1 MARVE
6 VNPDWQALVMPAW
19 VNFAESRLGPDI
31 ADDARKYCP
40 VDTGA
45 LKASIRDE
53 MEGTDLIVSATGGGE
68 DRDGN
73 MYVFHRPGTI
83 SATYGTHS
91 GIADPAHHRG
101 SGSTREIHH
110 IEEPG
115 DETGHPYAT
124 FVELG
129 HAKFHPSTRTV
140 GPGRVQAVP
149 FLRPA
154 LYTRRGE

>member
-6 VNPDWQALVMPAW
+6 INPDWESQVMPQW
-19 VNFAESRLGPDI
+19 VEFAESRLGPEV

-53 MEGTDLIVSATGGGE
+53 MEGVDLIVSATGGGE
-68 DRDGN
+68 DADGN
-73 MYVFHRPGTI
+73 MYVFNRPGTI
-83 SATYGTHS
+83 SAVHGTHS
-91 GIADPAHHRG
+91 NRVYPLHQRG

-110 IEEPG
+110 IESPS
-115 DETGHPYAT
+115 DETGHPYALW
-124 FVELG
+124 VEMG
-129 HAKFHPSTRTV
+129 HRIAHPSTGIV
-140 GPGRVQAVP
+140 GPEVKAAEP

-154 LYTRRGE
+154 LFTRRSE